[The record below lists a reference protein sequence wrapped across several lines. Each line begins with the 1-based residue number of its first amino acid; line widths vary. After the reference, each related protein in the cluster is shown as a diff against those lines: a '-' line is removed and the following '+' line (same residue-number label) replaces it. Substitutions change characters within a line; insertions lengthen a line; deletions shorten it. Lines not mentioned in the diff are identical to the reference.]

1 MGQYDFI
8 IIGGG
13 AGAFAAAIRANELE
27 KKTLMINAG
36 LPLGGTC
43 VNVGCVPSKALLHAA
58 EIVHRAKHHGISG
71 ITLNVEKFNFSE
83 VIGDELALVDQMR
96 KDKYESVFEHL
107 EHVTLLEGYANFTG
121 AQEVE
126 VGDQKFSAEKILI
139 ATGSTAVAP
148 QIEGLKDAGY
158 LTHIEALKLSEQ
170 PEELVIIGAGPLGLE
185 FAQLFSRFGTKVT
198 LLQRAERVFPY
209 GEPELTD
216 RLTQILTNEG
226 INITTGVEIAEVRV
240 KDGKKV
246 VVFNPDGSSQEVSA
260 DEILVAAGKRANTEK
275 LRVAAAGI
283 DLDERG
289 AIVVGK
295 HYATSNP
302 LVYAVGDV
310 AALPLRQ
317 ETTAGREGT
326 IAAGNA
332 LAGESGSVDY
342 DAVPYAIF
350 TDPQFAGV
358 GMTEVEQMRRTKVC
372 ACRTIS
378 LEHVPKA
385 GILRQSEGL
394 IKMGIDPKTKEILG
408 VHMVGPHAAEVMAEA
423 MMLIKNKNTIDDVT
437 ASVPMFPT
445 MSEAI
450 KVAALSFTKD
460 ISKISCCV

>member
-1 MGQYDFI
+1 
-8 IIGGG
+8 
-13 AGAFAAAIRANELE
+13 
-27 KKTLMINAG
+27 
-36 LPLGGTC
+36 
-43 VNVGCVPSKALLHAA
+43 V
-58 EIVHRAKHHGISG
+58 
-71 ITLNVEKFNFSE
+71 
-83 VIGDELALVDQMR
+83 
-96 KDKYESVFEHL
+96 
-107 EHVTLLEGYANFTG
+107 
-121 AQEVE
+121 
-126 VGDQKFSAEKILI
+126 
-139 ATGSTAVAP
+139 
-148 QIEGLKDAGY
+148 
-158 LTHIEALKLSEQ
+158 
-170 PEELVIIGAGPLGLE
+170 
-185 FAQLFSRFGTKVT
+185 
-198 LLQRAERVFPY
+198 LQRAERIFPY
-209 GEPELTD
+209 GEPGLTD
-216 RLTQILTNEG
+216 RLTQILTSEG
-226 INITTGVEIAEVRV
+226 INIATGVDITEVRV

-246 VVFNPDGSSQEVSA
+246 VVFNLDGSAQEISA

-275 LRVAAAGI
+275 LSLDAAGI

-289 AIVVGK
+289 AIVVDE

-317 ETTAGREGT
+317 ETTAGKEGT

-332 LAGESGSVDY
+332 LADGSGSVDY
-342 DAVPYAIF
+342 DSVPYAIF

-358 GMTEVEQMRRTKVC
+358 GMTEEEQMRRTKVC

-408 VHMVGPHAAEVMAEA
+408 VHMVGPHAAEVMAEG

-445 MSEAI
+445 MSEAM
-450 KVAALSFTKD
+450 KAVALSFTKD